1 MSNSLLSC
9 YNLSTGYQLKSSKT
23 IVHEDLNLEVQSGQL
38 IGLLGPNGAG
48 KSTLLRTLSGL
59 QESIKGQVFLKGDLM
74 KDVPPRN
81 RAKTLAVVL
90 TSEISD
96 QFLKVGEF
104 LALGRYPYTGWSGYL
119 SPSDHVILD
128 EVIDQLNLNDF
139 VSRNMTELSD
149 GERQR
154 VLIGRALAQEPSV
167 VLLDEPTSF
176 LDLPHKVEL
185 MHLLWELSR
194 KRGVSFLYSTHD
206 LELALKVCDKIMI
219 LNQDQGKG
227 TCFMDSPEVLIQSGI
242 IEEVFCKRGLK
253 FDPYTASF
261 QIQQSSKYPLYWE
274 LKSLNKLQ
282 ASLTEM
288 ALSRLG
294 FERNCEATLRLH
306 FNGEEESYHLT
317 QEGQMNQSCQSLG
330 ELIQILHQ
338 KSNDFTPISTKLN
351 NG

>member
-1 MSNSLLSC
+1 MSTSLLSC
-9 YNLSTGYQLKSSKT
+9 YNLSTGYQLKSMEKL
-23 IVHEDLNLEVQSGQL
+23 VHENLNLEIQSGEL

-59 QESIKGQVFLKGDLM
+59 QDSINGKVFLKGDLM
-74 KDVPPRN
+74 KAVPPKT

-90 TSEISD
+90 TSKISD

-119 SPSDHVILD
+119 SPNDHEILD
-128 EVIDQLNLNDF
+128 EVIDQLKLGNF
-139 VSRNMTELSD
+139 VHRNMTELSD

-219 LNQDQGKG
+219 LNQKQGKG
-227 TCFMDSPEVLIQSGI
+227 TYFIDSPEVLIQSGI
-242 IEEVFCKRGLK
+242 IEDVFCKGGLQ

-261 QIQQSSKYPLYWE
+261 QIQQSSKFPLNWE
-274 LKSLNKLQ
+274 LNSLDKLQ
-282 ASLTEM
+282 TSLTEM

-294 FERNCEATLRLH
+294 FERKGEATLSLQ
-306 FNGEEESYHLT
+306 FNREEQSYQLT
-317 QEGQMNQSCQSLG
+317 QEGQIKQSCQSLG
-330 ELIQILHQ
+330 ELIEILHQ
-338 KSNDFTPISTKLN
+338 KSNDFAPISTKIN